1 MLIILYL
8 VSIIYTIKNDGKLK
22 GSGKDMKKK
31 SVMLV
36 LILVLSSLLAAC
48 GSYKFEPELNIE
60 VQDFSVTN
68 QKNEK
73 VSLDTFKGKPWLA
86 MFIFTN
92 CNTICPPMTSNMT
105 EVQKALQD
113 EGVEDYQ
120 IVAFS
125 VDPEVD
131 KPDVLTNYLK
141 SYSVP
146 DASKWQLLTGYDQ
159 KFIEQFAMKSFN
171 SHVRNDPNSDQVIH
185 MGSFYLVNADGIVVK
200 DYSGNTEVPVETIV
214 ADMKAL
220 SK

>member
-1 MLIILYL
+1 
-8 VSIIYTIKNDGKLK
+8 
-22 GSGKDMKKK
+22 MKKK

-36 LILVLSSLLAAC
+36 LILTLSSILTAC
-48 GSYKFEPELNIE
+48 GSYKFEPEMNIE

-73 VSLDTFKGKPWLA
+73 VSLNDIKGKPSLV

-92 CNTICPPMTSNMT
+92 CNSICPPMTYNMT

-113 EGVEDYQ
+113 KGVEDYQ

-125 VDPEVD
+125 VDPQVD
-131 KPDVLTNYLK
+131 KPEVLTNYLK
-141 SYSVP
+141 TYSVP

-171 SHVRNDPNSDQVIH
+171 SLVKNDPNSDQVVH
-185 MGSFYLVNADGIVVK
+185 MGSYYLVDADGMVVK
-200 DYSGNTEVPVETIV
+200 NYDGTTDVPVETIV

-220 SK
+220 TK